1 MSNQEIYQKVTNM
14 ILDELKSG
22 VAPWRVPYK
31 PSQPYL
37 GSHRSNT
44 SGKPYSGINAIITYL
59 VADKQGFNSSDWGTF
74 NQWKAKGRFISK
86 NQKGTPI
93 LFYQTIEKENE
104 SGEKESFPCARYF
117 CVFNEN
123 QLERDEDGFIT
134 ETLVTPNLKAET
146 VFQKSPLKDILIL
159 KGNPAYRKSSDQI
172 FMPLKYEFK
181 TQNGYYSTFFHEMA
195 HATGHESR
203 LNRESLKK
211 TEVFGDHS
219 YSKEELVA
227 EMTSAF
233 LQGVTGIESEIGQS
247 ASYCESWLK
256 KLESDSSF
264 LVQAASNAQ
273 KAADYILGRNQND
286 QINKEKKGQ

>member
-1 MSNQEIYQKVTNM
+1 MKNQEIYQKITTM

-31 PSQPYL
+31 ASQPYL
-37 GSHRSNT
+37 GGHRSFT
-44 SGKPYSGINAIITYL
+44 TEKPYSGINAIITYL
-59 VADKQGFNSSDWGTF
+59 VAQKKEFNSCDWGTF
-74 NQWKAKGRFISK
+74 KQWKAKGRVISK

-93 LFYQTIEKENE
+93 LFYQTIEKENQA
-104 SGEKESFPCARYF
+104 GEKESFPCARYF
-117 CVFNEN
+117 CIFNEN

-134 ETLVTPNLKAET
+134 ETFATPNLKAEN
-146 VFQKSPLKDILIL
+146 VFENSPLKDILIL
-159 KGNPAYRKSSDQI
+159 KGNPAYRKSTDQI

-181 TQNGYYSTFFHEMA
+181 TQNSYYSTLFHEMA
-195 HATGHESR
+195 HATGHELR

-247 ASYCESWLK
+247 ASYCNSWLK
-256 KLESDSSF
+256 RLESDSSF
-264 LVQAASNAQ
+264 LVQAASSAQ
-273 KAADYILGRNQND
+273 KAADYIQVRN
-286 QINKEKKGQ
+286 